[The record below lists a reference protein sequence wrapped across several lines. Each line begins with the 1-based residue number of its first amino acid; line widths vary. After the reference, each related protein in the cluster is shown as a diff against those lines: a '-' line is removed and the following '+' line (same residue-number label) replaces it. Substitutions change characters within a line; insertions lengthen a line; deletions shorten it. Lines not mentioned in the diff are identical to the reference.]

1 MMIQNI
7 YSFWLGGALLGL
19 GLLILVLSLHWL
31 SADEFAR
38 RLHEFVQE
46 PSEEPRAWEATLSVR
61 KRELSGSFANRTL
74 LPWFRAF
81 GRLLGRLT
89 PARTLQDLSHQLM
102 IAGNPLGLKAREYYG
117 LRMAFLLLGFWLIY
131 ITLKP
136 DITNTRLLIS
146 VVVLYI
152 AGYFPKIWLRS
163 RVRARQNRI
172 HKGLPDAL
180 DMLSVCADAGLG
192 FDQSMQRVSE
202 YWQTPVGIEFGRVVK
217 EMEMGL
223 SRQDALRS
231 LAERLDI
238 TELSSFVAVII
249 QSDQLGMSIADTL
262 HAQAKQMREERRFRA
277 QEQARKIP
285 LKMLFPMMT
294 MIFPAMMAVIIGPA
308 WPAINQFFENIANG
322 SFG

>member
-1 MMIQNI
+1 MIQNI
-7 YSFWLGGALLGL
+7 YSFWLGAALLSL
-19 GLLILVLSLHWL
+19 GVLILVLSLHWL

-38 RLHEFVQE
+38 RLREFVQE
-46 PSEEPRAWEATLSVR
+46 PGEEPRAWDATLSVR
-61 KRELSGSFANRTL
+61 KRELSGSFVNRTL

-81 GRLLGRLT
+81 GRVFGRLT

-102 IAGNPLGLKAREYYG
+102 IAGNPLGLKAREFYG
-117 LRMAFLLLGFWLIY
+117 LRMAFMLLGLWMIY
-131 ITLKP
+131 IILNP
-136 DITNTRLLIS
+136 GITNTRLLIS
-146 VVVLYI
+146 VIVLYI
-152 AGYFPKIWLRS
+152 AGYFPKIWLRG
-163 RVRARQNRI
+163 RVRARQGKIR
-172 HKGLPDAL
+172 KGLPDAL

-238 TELSSFVAVII
+238 AELSSFVAVII

-294 MIFPAMMAVIIGPA
+294 LIFPAMMAVIIGPA